1 MFRTR
6 SKSTS
11 GHKRSTLDHTK
22 SRTAGRNFFPPD
34 ETGFQQETITIGR
47 SKLPNCRP
55 RFLPPVPKSVSAGND
70 RDPSLQSFE
79 SPLVLSFCRSKSFPA
94 RKRLRAASGSFEA
107 PGCAFLPPFE
117 INFRRKRS
125 CPCVWKLSNRRSS
138 FPAAERSQLP
148 RGNDQVR
155 HFKASYPP
163 LVLSFRRSKPT
174 FARKRSR
181 PGLQSFSTPVRALN
195 ARLD

>member
-79 SPLVLSFCRSKSFPA
+79 SRSCFPSAARNRFRPGNDCERHLEASKRRVVLSCRRSKSTSA
-94 RKRLRAASGSFEA
+94 GNDHVLASGSFRIA
-107 PGCAFLPPFE
+107 ARAFLRPKE
-117 INFRRKRS
+117 ANFHEETIKFGISRLRILHS
-125 CPCVWKLSNRRSS
+125 CFLSVVRN
-138 FPAAERSQLP
+138 QLSP
-148 RGNDQVR
+148 GNDHDRVC
-155 HFKASYPP
+155 KASQRRF
-163 LVLSFRRSKPT
+163 VL
-174 FARKRSR
+174 
-181 PGLQSFSTPVRALN
+181 
-195 ARLD
+195 

>member
-125 CPCVWKLSNRRSS
+125 CPCVWKLRI
-138 FPAAERSQLP
+138 AARAFLRPKEANFHEETIKFGISRLRILHSCFLSVVRNQLSP
-148 RGNDQVR
+148 GNDHDRVC
-155 HFKASYPP
+155 KASQRRF
-163 LVLSFRRSKPT
+163 VL
-174 FARKRSR
+174 
-181 PGLQSFSTPVRALN
+181 LN